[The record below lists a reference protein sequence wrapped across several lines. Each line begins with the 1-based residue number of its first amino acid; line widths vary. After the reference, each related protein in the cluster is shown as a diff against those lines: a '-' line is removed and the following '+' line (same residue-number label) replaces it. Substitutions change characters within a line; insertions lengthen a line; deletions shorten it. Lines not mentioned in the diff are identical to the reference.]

1 MTPSCPSS
9 KRRSL
14 GRWRRSTRVPWC
26 EDRTVKDSGTGGEGL
41 GRTLAVPL
49 PRVLEDTAN
58 SGADLGELRAA
69 GG

>member
-1 MTPSCPSS
+1 MP
-9 KRRSL
+9 RR
-14 GRWRRSTRVPWC
+14 
-26 EDRTVKDSGTGGEGL
+26 EDRTVKDSGTGGKGL

-58 SGADLGELRAA
+58 SGTDLGELRAA